1 MAMQVMVAGA
11 GIGGLTT
18 ALALAQRGIGV
29 TVYEAVSEIRPLGVG
44 INVQSQ
50 AVKLLDGLGLMAGM
64 AEVAIP
70 TAALAF
76 YSRHGQLIWRDPR
89 GLAAGYSHP
98 QFSIHRGQMQML
110 LLDAVRARL
119 GRDAVRT
126 GHRLAGFEQRGEQVI
141 ARFVDRTG
149 APIAT
154 AEADALIAA
163 DGIHSTVRASLY
175 PGEGPPRWNGVMMWR
190 GVTEG
195 APFLDGRTM
204 VQAGHERQKFVCY
217 PISRRHLD
225 DGRALINWIADLK
238 LDDREMPNREDW
250 NRPGRV
256 ADFLPHFASW
266 HFGWL
271 DVPAVIRGASAIYE
285 FPMVDRDP
293 LPRWCFGRVALLGDA
308 AHPMYPIGSNGATQ
322 AILDA
327 DSIARQ
333 LAEAPGVEAALA
345 RYEADRL
352 PKAAAVV
359 HMNRQRGI
367 DQILEL
373 VEQRAPDGFDDLED
387 ILPQAELDAIV
398 DRYRQATSMQKRA

>member
-1 MAMQVMVAGA
+1 MQVIVIGA
-11 GIGGLTT
+11 GIGGLAAAA
-18 ALALAQRGIGV
+18 ALHRAGIGT

-50 AVKLLDGLGLMAGM
+50 AVRVLDGLGLMDAL
-64 AEVAIP
+64 AAAAVP

-98 QFSIHRGQMQML
+98 QFSIHRGALQMAL
-110 LLDAVRARL
+110 FDAVRERL
-119 GRDAVRT
+119 GESAVRT
-126 GHRLAGFEQRGEQVI
+126 GHRLASFEQRGGRVV
-141 ARFVDRTG
+141 ARFVDREG
-149 APIAT
+149 RAC
-154 AEADALIAA
+154 AEAEGDALIAA
-163 DGIHSTVRASLY
+163 DGIHSAVRAHWY

-195 APFLDGRTM
+195 EAFLDGRTM

-217 PISRRHLD
+217 PISKRHLD

-238 LDDREMPNREDW
+238 LDDREMPRREDW
-250 NRPGRV
+250 NRPGRLE
-256 ADFLPHFASW
+256 DFLPRFESW

-271 DVPAVIRGASAIYE
+271 DVPAVIRAASAVYE

-293 LPRWCFGRVALLGDA
+293 LPRWSFGRVTLLGDA

-322 AILDA
+322 AVLDA
-327 DSIARQ
+327 ECI
-333 LAEAPGVEAALA
+333 AALLGQGLAVEEAFA
-345 RYEADRL
+345 RYEAERL
-352 PKAAAVV
+352 PRAAAIV

-367 DQILEL
+367 DQILEI
-373 VEQRAPDGFDDLED
+373 VEQRAPDGFERLDDV
-387 ILPQAELDAIV
+387 LPRAELDAIV
-398 DRYRQATSMQKRA
+398 DRYRQATSMQRPG